1 MQAAVEAV
9 LRAFG
14 SMSDARMG
22 AGGREPQATIG
33 VEPMEHEVGW
43 QEEEEVGKRNRDWEG
58 YAKATLTEN
67 LSENEKL

>member
-22 AGGREPQATIG
+22 AGGTPQATIG
-33 VEPMEHEVGW
+33 TEPTEREVGGR
-43 QEEEEVGKRNRDWEG
+43 EEEEVGKQNRDREG
-58 YAKATLTEN
+58 NTKATPTEN
-67 LSENEKL
+67 RSENEKL